1 MVSIIVPAYN
11 AEKFLAPAVASVFS
25 QSDPDW
31 ELLLVDDGSTD
42 GTGALCDRYASADPR
57 VHAFHKSNG
66 GLSDARNYGL
76 DRAAGDF
83 VAFLDADDML
93 HPEFISHLLGLIR
106 ETGAGMAAAPYVKFS
121 DAADPFAAESGV
133 RGDGSIAVVTADE
146 ALKSAMYRRRGG
158 NGCHSV
164 DNSAWGKIYKM
175 EMWSDLRFTSG
186 IWYEDIDIFYRLWPC
201 AGSVALTSR
210 PLFGYRQH
218 PASFLHKFS
227 PGRLD
232 VLDVTDRMV
241 AALEGTSL
249 IRAARTRRFAA
260 YCNILTLIYSSDVR
274 LPEAEAR
281 CLSLVRRERGM
292 VLHNREARTKDRAGA
307 MLAYLPTCILKNIL
321 PILNRK
327 CL

>member
-42 GTGALCDRYASADPR
+42 GTGTLCDRYASADPR
-57 VHAFHKSNG
+57 VRAFHKSNG
-66 GLSDARNYGL
+66 GLSDARNFGL
-76 DRAAGDF
+76 DHAAGDF
-83 VAFLDADDML
+83 VAFLDADDIL
-93 HPEFISHLLGLIR
+93 HPEFISHLLSLISGS
-106 ETGAGMAAAPYVKFS
+106 GAGMASAPMVMFS
-121 DAADPFAAESGV
+121 DDSPFAHVSPDDV
-133 RGDGSIAVVTADE
+133 
-146 ALKSAMYRRRGG
+146 KSVSQFVISDSDAIKYAMYRREARGW
-158 NGCHSV
+158 V
-164 DNSAWGKIYKM
+164 FPKIDNSVSGKIYQM
-175 EMWSDLRFTSG
+175 SMWRDIRFTPG
-186 IWYEDIDIFYRLWPC
+186 IWYEDIDIFYRLWQR
-201 AGSVALTSR
+201 AGSVALSLE
-210 PLFGYRQH
+210 PLYGYRQH
-218 PASFLHKFS
+218 PGSFLHRYT

-249 IRAARTRRFAA
+249 ILAARTRRFAA
-260 YCNILTLIYSSDVR
+260 YCNILTLIYSSKVR

-281 CLSLVRRERGM
+281 CLSLIRRERGM

-307 MLAYLPTCILKNIL
+307 MLAYLPTYILKNIL

-327 CL
+327 